1 MGRVCYIRGGG
12 PNNQTVYVITC
23 TVSSEFFIARATSKH
38 VSHFSPLVTFC
49 YLAHLACSRFS
60 LKHTLESKAAS
71 GLFLAGQVCGTT
83 GYEEAAAQGV
93 VAGANAGLR
102 AQGKP
107 PFVVE
112 RSEGY
117 IGVLVDDLVTKGT
130 NEPYRMFTSRAEYR
144 LSLRSDNADL
154 RLTRK
159 GFDAGFVH
167 IDRLLALD
175 TREALVFAGLDR
187 LSNFNLPVH
196 KWVDYDPSGHITFQ
210 HGGGSSAKAEPS
222 SATPAA
228 ATPPEPEGGS
238 RRSSGEGPSERA
250 LEKKAA
256 KMAVA
261 GLRRRSALEVIVMPY
276 VDLGTV
282 EGVMAAAHADEEK
295 EGAAAAPVD
304 GDNDEGSS
312 DPAAPFEH
320 VPGFARDTVEAVAK
334 YAKYL
339 DRQEREMELWKKNQ
353 QLKIPI
359 NFEFT
364 RETLPSFSSEEIE
377 KLARERPRTFREA
390 SLISGMSAHSLV
402 QLYHLTNKG
411 KGRGNKKDAASE
423 EQLQPQ
429 EQQAI

>member
-1 MGRVCYIRGGG
+1 MVCPIF
-12 PNNQTVYVITC
+12 Q
-23 TVSSEFFIARATSKH
+23 
-38 VSHFSPLVTFC
+38 
-49 YLAHLACSRFS
+49 S

-93 VAGANAGLR
+93 VAGANAGLKV
-102 AQGKP
+102 QGKP

-196 KWVDYDPSGHITFQ
+196 KWVDLDTSGHITFQ
-210 HGGGSSAKAEPS
+210 HGGGKADSSSTAP
-222 SATPAA
+222 TAA
-228 ATPPEPEGGS
+228 AAPSETEGKG
-238 RRSSGEGPSERA
+238 RRSSGDGPSEQA

-276 VDLGTV
+276 VDLSTV
-282 EGVMAAAHADEEK
+282 ESVMTAAHEE
-295 EGAAAAPVD
+295 EEA
-304 GDNDEGSS
+304 EGSATVAVS
-312 DPAAPFEH
+312 EVDDDESSSSAVPFEH

-411 KGRGNKKDAASE
+411 KGRGNKKDTAAE
-423 EQLQPQ
+423 EQVQPQ
-429 EQQAI
+429 EQQAV